1 MGSKFFRELKS
12 GKAAT
17 KTKVYDSLIS
27 EELGHQPDEA
37 SEKPL
42 YMSYHEDDF
51 ELEPEYVESL
61 VAQDG
66 RNLGAKLRG

>member
-1 MGSKFFRELKS
+1 M
-12 GKAAT
+12 
-17 KTKVYDSLIS
+17 YDSLIS